1 MVLDHIKNI
10 GNYKFLGSDISRA
23 LEIISS
29 TNFDEKE
36 DITYEID
43 GFDFR
48 YFISSYETQ
57 EVNDTPE
64 AHRKFID
71 IQYMITGSERM
82 AVGQLDDMTEEVE
95 ANPQGDIWFYRG
107 PTDDI
112 TVKEGM
118 FAIFFPNDAHAPC
131 IHPQEGAN
139 HVRKCVFKV
148 RVKD

>member
-1 MVLDHIKNI
+1 MILDHIKNI
-10 GNYKFLGSDISRA
+10 SNYKFLDSDIVRA
-23 LEIISS
+23 LEIIKN

-48 YFISSYETQ
+48 YFISSYTTQ

-64 AHRKFID
+64 AHKKFID
-71 IQYMITGSERM
+71 IQYMITGNEIM
-82 AVGQLDDMTEEVE
+82 AVGQLDDMTEEVK

-107 PTDDI
+107 ATDDI

-118 FAIFFPNDAHAPC
+118 FVIFFPNDAHAPGSM
-131 IHPQEGAN
+131 PPDGPVE
-139 HVRKCVFKV
+139 VRKCVFKIHV
-148 RVKD
+148 